1 MRNRL
6 IALFLAL
13 AVLFSFPLQ
22 IFVSFASH
30 NDIYPLSDF
39 HVEVASFTPD
49 TIYNYDY
56 WLLIAQRNQVSESS
70 SYDYKIYLYLIP
82 DQSPD
87 TYGSP
92 KGRLY
97 FDTGST
103 PSLNRLY
110 FTHNVNGIGTDYDE
124 TRYYYLRSML
134 SSAESLA
141 IPSGSARVPTADSSY
156 ILGNMTFDNLHYDEF
171 PVCYGSSSTYCTYTI
186 LASNVDIYNYQ
197 GQLLQYGNYYTLLEY
212 IQNSD
217 PSRITD
223 YSGHEIS
230 AGVTVPDPTE
240 PPPTKPVEEQ
250 QVEISNN
257 ILDNIKNMLSTI
269 VNLPSKIADAIG
281 GFFTSLGETIG
292 GFFSDLAE
300 KIKGFFI
307 DLGNTILDG
316 LKFLFVPSD
325 NLFLDLIDL
334 IHEKFGFIFQILEIG
349 DFIINYDF
357 KESPPDATVKFNNSW
372 GHFEAE
378 IMDWSIIEPY
388 RNLIKNL
395 VLAISWYLF
404 LRKVQKRL
412 PDIIN
417 GVSSGGDA

>member
-1 MRNRL
+1 MKKRIL
-6 IALFLAL
+6 CILSAFLVFL
-13 AVLFSFPLQ
+13 SIPLQ
-22 IFVSFASH
+22 CIPVSAST
-30 NDIYPLSDF
+30 YAQTTFEPLVHSW
-39 HVEVASFTPD
+39 TPSSSHAV
-49 TIYNYDY
+49 YNYDY
-56 WLLIAQRNQVSESS
+56 YILIGKTPSIDSQLGIYRYNF
-70 SYDYKIYLYLIP
+70 YLYCIG
-82 DQSPD
+82 DKSSE
-87 TYGSP
+87 TYGTP
-92 KGRLY
+92 EGRLY
-97 FDTGST
+97 FETGSE
-103 PSLNRLY
+103 PQYNRLY
-110 FTHNVNGIGTDYDE
+110 FNRTSNGISVDYEESKCYSFDW
-124 TRYYYLRSML
+124 YYTTSNAFASGEVL
-134 SSAESLA
+134 SSS
-141 IPSGSARVPTADSSY
+141 IDVDSGIFDF
-156 ILGNMTFDNLHYDEF
+156 TFDNLYSDYF
-171 PVCYGSSSTYCTYTI
+171 PTYTSSSTHFPYTV
-186 LASNVDIYNYQ
+186 LASNVDLYNYE
-197 GQLLQYGNYYTLLEY
+197 GQLLQYGNYYTFLR
-212 IQNSD
+212 IFPNFDKSK
-217 PSRITD
+217 ITD
-223 YSGHEIS
+223 YSGHETS

-357 KESPPDATVKFNNSW
+357 KESPPDATVKFDNSW